1 MQKRN
6 LVSTAKIATVIIVT
20 FFAANVSLSQGKY
33 EATTV
38 LKERFTD
45 KSGQPLTGK
54 GVIVGDVDSGIDVF
68 HPMFFF
74 ADGGDFEWMDVN
86 GDGGLTTGEDGIDL
100 NGNGKIDPDEVIRYI
115 EIFDNT
121 YGMLGQLGAEPRKY
135 NPGFDFLYI
144 DVNGNK
150 KRDFGPDAGFK
161 ETDPS
166 FGEQYFIAI
175 DENKNG
181 RIDAGEKLVGLKTS
195 KIRSVMQR
203 DGQIRRRG
211 VDLIYT
217 EEDKNGHGTGVAGL
231 IIGGHYGVQKIHG
244 IAPDA
249 EMVFAS
255 IRYDYTPRFVRN
267 FPELIGFL
275 RDEKVNILLFEDG
288 EWMYEFMDGSSP
300 EEEMV
305 NQMARDGVTI
315 IGGAGNMTGG
325 NMVLIDTLNPGKTET
340 YTVSCSGKPDE
351 DVKKNDGVFFS
362 FLWRDADNNIS
373 FTVETPSGKKS
384 EEVTGGSGLIKVG
397 GYNLYYAR
405 EVSPKGTVMM
415 RFAASTDDSGIVR
428 GKFKISLSS
437 AKEQSVWAYVVD
449 VTQSWSG
456 NARWIDHKNITDAA
470 NICFPSTADS
480 CIAVGAYVVNMG
492 WFDKLGDLAS
502 YSSKGYNITGKL
514 GVDITGPGHSTF
526 STEKN
531 NAYQIFSG
539 TSSAAPHVVG
549 AAALMLQ
556 YDPALTHEQIR
567 KILLNSAVQ
576 DKFTG
581 MVPNSSW
588 GYGKLDIE
596 GSIRYLIS
604 IND

>member
-1 MQKRN
+1 MIFN
-6 LVSTAKIATVIIVT
+6 AVSGSVR
-20 FFAANVSLSQGKY
+20 
-33 EATTV
+33 E
-38 LKERFTD
+38 
-45 KSGQPLTGK
+45 
-54 GVIVGDVDSGIDVF
+54 
-68 HPMFFF
+68 
-74 ADGGDFEWMDVN
+74 
-86 GDGGLTTGEDGIDL
+86 
-100 NGNGKIDPDEVIRYI
+100 
-115 EIFDNT
+115 
-121 YGMLGQLGAEPRKY
+121 LGAEPRKY

-144 DVNGNK
+144 DVNDNK

-166 FGEQYFIAI
+166 FGEQLFIAI
-175 DENKNG
+175 DDNKNG

-203 DGQIRRRG
+203 DGKIRRRG

-217 EEDKNGHGTGVAGL
+217 EEDENGHGTGVAGL

-255 IRYDYTPRFVRN
+255 IKYDYTPRFVKN

-325 NMVLIDTLNPGKTET
+325 NMVLIDTLKPGKTET

-362 FLWRDADNNIS
+362 FLWRDPDNNIS
-373 FTVETPSGKKS
+373 FVVETPNGKKS
-384 EEVTGGSGLIKVG
+384 EPVNSGSGLMKVG

-415 RFAASTDDSGIVR
+415 RFAASLEDSGVVR
-428 GKFKISLSS
+428 GKFKISLTSPMD
-437 AKEQSVWAYVVD
+437 QSVWAYVVD

-456 NARWIDHKNITDAA
+456 NARWINHKNITDAA

-492 WFDKLGDLAS
+492 WFDKIGDLAS

-514 GVDITGPGHSTF
+514 GVDMTGPGHSTF

-539 TSSAAPHVVG
+539 TSAAAPHVVG
-549 AAALMLQ
+549 AAALLLQ
-556 YDPALTHEQIR
+556 YEPTLTHEQIR
-567 KILLNSAVQ
+567 SILLNTAVQ

-581 MVPNSSW
+581 PVPNSEW

-596 GSIRYLIS
+596 AAIKMLMGST
-604 IND
+604 N

>member
-1 MQKRN
+1 MQKGN
-6 LVSTAKIATVIIVT
+6 LVSASKISAILILT
-20 FFAANVSLSQGKY
+20 FLAVNVSFSQGKY

-38 LKERFTD
+38 LKEKFTD
-45 KSGQPLTGK
+45 KSGKPLTGK

-86 GDGGLTTGEDGIDL
+86 KDGSLTPGIDGIDL
-100 NGNGKIDPDEVIRYI
+100 NQNGKIDSDEVIRYI
-115 EIFDNT
+115 EMTDNT
-121 YGMLGQLGAEPRKY
+121 YGMIGSLGADPKKY
-135 NPGFDFLYI
+135 NPDFDFLYI
-144 DVNGNK
+144 DINGNK

-166 FGEQYFIAI
+166 FGEQFFIAI

-181 RIDAGEKLVGLKTS
+181 KIDTGEKLVGLKTS

-203 DGQIRRRG
+203 DGKVRRRG

-217 EEDKNGHGTGVAGL
+217 EEDENGHGTGVAGL

-255 IRYDYTPRFVRN
+255 IKYDYTPRFVRN

-315 IGGAGNMTGG
+315 IGGAGNMSGG
-325 NMVLIDTLNPGKTET
+325 NMVLIDTLSAGKTET
-340 YTVSCSGKPDE
+340 YTASCSGKPDR

-373 FTVETPSGKKS
+373 FTIETPNGKKS
-384 EEVTGGSGLIKVG
+384 EEVSSGSGLLKAG
-397 GYNLYYAR
+397 GYNIYYAR

-415 RFAASTDDSGIVR
+415 RFAASTDDSGVVR
-428 GKFKISLSS
+428 GKFKISLTS

-492 WFDKLGDLAS
+492 WFDKIGDLAS

-526 STEKN
+526 STEKDN
-531 NAYQIFSG
+531 SYQIFSG

-556 YDPALTHEQIR
+556 YDPELTHEQIR
-567 KILLNSAVQ
+567 KILLNTAVQ

-581 MVPNSSW
+581 MVPNSLW

-596 GSIRYLIS
+596 GSIRYLLS